1 MTKSV
6 TRESGPRCRY
16 CRRVLPKQS
25 GPGRKKEFCGQACRQ
40 WDWVGRQRA
49 QELQLSENELVVA
62 RAELDALYDD
72 LYVLTCAIADTEKEL
87 SAKSTATSL
96 RESLEWL
103 LEAAR
108 PLQERTLKPFG
119 Q

>member
-1 MTKSV
+1 
-6 TRESGPRCRY
+6 
-16 CRRVLPKQS
+16 
-25 GPGRKKEFCGQACRQ
+25 
-40 WDWVGRQRA
+40 VGRQRA
-49 QELQLSENELVVA
+49 QELQLSEDELVVA

-87 SAKSTATSL
+87 SAKSTTTSL